1 MNSKDWYPL
10 RFQPILK
17 EKIWGG
23 NSLKTFLH
31 KSEEE
36 LPFGESWEIADLPND
51 QSLITNG
58 SLKGKELGGV
68 VTAFAKAILGT
79 SVVERF
85 GTNFPLLIKY
95 IDAADDLSVQL
106 HPDDVLAKE
115 LHQGKGKTEMWYI
128 LKAEPNAQLIIGF
141 KDEMTLEQFDA
152 CVANTSINDHLQYID
167 VQEGDSFFI
176 SAGLIHAIGKG
187 IVLAEIQQTSDIT
200 YRVFDYN
207 RKQQDGTL
215 RDLHIDHAR
224 KALKFENPKDYVLSY
239 DREKIGAQVL
249 KHGAYFKTDIVQV
262 KSTSHSIIRTDS
274 FTVIMMVL
282 GSVTYTYKGCTE
294 TLRIGETLLIPADCI
309 ECIIQGNEAK
319 FLEVYL

>member
-23 NSLKTFLH
+23 NSLKTFLN
-31 KSEEE
+31 KSEET
-36 LPFGESWEIADLPND
+36 LPFGESWEIADLPDN

-58 SLKGKELGGV
+58 HLKGKELGEV

-79 SVVERF
+79 SVAERF
-85 GTNFPLLIKY
+85 GANFPLLIKY

-106 HPDDVLAKE
+106 HPDDILAEE
-115 LHQGKGKTEMWYI
+115 LHNGKGKTEMWYI
-128 LKAEPNAQLIIGF
+128 LKATPNAQLIIGF
-141 KDEMTLEQFDA
+141 KDEMTLEQFDT
-152 CVANTSINDHLQYID
+152 CVANTSINDHLQYIN

-224 KALKFENPKDYVLSY
+224 KALKFKTPEDYILSY
-239 DREKIGAQVL
+239 DRELVGAQEL
-249 KHGAYFKTDIVQV
+249 KHGAYFKTDIIYL
-262 KSTSHSIIRTDS
+262 KSTSHAIKRTDS

-282 GSVTYTYKGCTE
+282 GSITYTYKGCTE
-294 TLRIGETLLIPADCI
+294 TLRIGETLLIPADCT

>member
-1 MNSKDWYPL
+1 MNNIDWYPL

-23 NSLKTFLH
+23 NALKTYLNKTH
-31 KSEEE
+31 DDM
-36 LPFGESWEIADLPND
+36 PFGESWEIVDLPEN
-51 QSLITNG
+51 QSIITNG
-58 SLKGKELGGV
+58 SLKGKELGEV

-85 GTNFPLLIKY
+85 GTSFPLLIKY

-106 HPDDVLAKE
+106 HPDDVLAAQ
-115 LHQGKGKTEMWYI
+115 LHKGKGKTEMWYI
-128 LKAEPNAQLIIGF
+128 LKADSGAQLIIGF
-141 KDEMTLEQFDA
+141 KDKMTLEQFDT
-152 CVANTSINDHLQYID
+152 CVANTTVNDHLQYID

-207 RKQQDGTL
+207 RKQQDGSL

-224 KALKFENPKDYVLSY
+224 SALNFTNPDDYILSY
-239 DREKIGAQVL
+239 DKEKVGAQVL
-249 KHGAYFKTDIVQV
+249 KHGAYFKTDIVQLA
-262 KSTSHSIIRTDS
+262 TSSHKVDRTDS
-274 FTVIMMVL
+274 FTVLMMVS
-282 GSVTYTYKGCTE
+282 GNMTYTFDNITE
-294 TLRIGETLLIPADCI
+294 VLEIGETLLIPADCT
-309 ECIIQGNEAK
+309 ECVIQGIDAK

>member
-1 MNSKDWYPL
+1 MNNKDWYPL

-23 NSLKTFLH
+23 NSLKTFLN
-31 KSEEE
+31 KSEED
-36 LPFGESWEIADLPND
+36 LPFGESWEIADLPNN

-58 SLKGKELGGV
+58 HLKDKELGEV
-68 VTAFAKAILGT
+68 VSAFAKAILG
-79 SVVERF
+79 SPVVERF

-106 HPDDVLAKE
+106 HPDDILAE
-115 LHQGKGKTEMWYI
+115 QLHKGKGKTEMWYI
-128 LKAEPNAQLIIGF
+128 LKAEPGAQLIIGF
-141 KDEMTLEQFDA
+141 KDEMTLEEFDIS
-152 CVANTSINDHLQYID
+152 VANATINDHLQYIN

-224 KALKFENPKDYVLSY
+224 KALKFTNSSDYILSY
-239 DREKIGAQVL
+239 DKDLLGVQVL
-249 KHGAYFKTDIVQV
+249 KHGAYFKTDIVQI
-262 KSTSHSIIRTDS
+262 KSTSHSIFRTDS
-274 FTVIMMVL
+274 FTVIMMIS
-282 GSVTYTYKGCTE
+282 GSITYTFNTTTK
-294 TLRIGETLLIPADCI
+294 TLEIGETLLIPADCI
-309 ECIIQGNEAK
+309 ECIFQGIDAK

>member
-23 NSLKTFLH
+23 NSLKTLLN
-31 KSEEE
+31 KSKEE
-36 LPFGESWEIADLPND
+36 LPFGESWEIADLPDD

-58 SLKGKELGGV
+58 YLKGKELGEV
-68 VTAFAKAILGT
+68 VTAFAKAVLGT

-106 HPDDVLAKE
+106 HPDNTLAEK

-128 LKAEPNAQLIIGF
+128 LKATPNAQLIIGF
-141 KDEMTLEQFDA
+141 KNEMTLEQFDA
-152 CVANTSINDHLQYID
+152 CVASATINDHLHYID
-167 VQEGDSFFI
+167 VKEGDSFFI

-187 IVLAEIQQTSDIT
+187 IVLAEIQQTSNIT

-224 KALKFENPKDYVLSY
+224 KALKFKTPEDYILSY
-239 DREKIGAQVL
+239 DRELVGAQIL
-249 KHGAYFKTDIVQV
+249 KHGAYFKTDIVHV
-262 KSTSHSIIRTDS
+262 KSTSHSIKRTDS
-274 FTVIMMVL
+274 FTVIMMVM
-282 GSVTYTYKGCTE
+282 GSITYDYKGCTE
-294 TLRIGETLLIPADCI
+294 TLRVGETVLIPADCT
-309 ECIIQGNEAK
+309 ECVIQGNEAK